1 MNDGDT
7 SSSESDD
14 DDDNDKMVIDL
25 EEEPPSSKTDPK
37 TPPSTPSPSPL
48 QTTRRMTR
56 SQTRISPVPMEVLE
70 AATSRRRKRSVD
82 REDAGSAE
90 KSSATK
96 KSVKGRKASGGSTES
111 SGASKPTQT
120 KKRGRR
126 PAILDTDTEEEE
138 QNEVK
143 VPEAANESNLLDPN
157 LMEMLKKSDE
167 FVRNRNAEAAKQEQ
181 PPSSAATSQP
191 APNKE
196 VLSATVAVESGAK
209 LTPAAMTAP
218 VTPTS
223 GTASQPGPSQP
234 TSLGSFV
241 SDALARL
248 KAEKHNHFLAKTQQ
262 RQPLNFLG
270 DIMSAQ
276 TSMFEPKQRMEAE
289 EGSQAKETKFV
300 LLISVITFDRIG
312 RFSVL
317 KDLVART
324 TKILLCHLS
333 DGAMQ

>member
-143 VPEAANESNLLDPN
+143 VPEAANESNESNVLDPN

-218 VTPTS
+218 VTPTP
-223 GTASQPGPSQP
+223 GTSSQPGPSQP

-300 LLISVITFDRIG
+300 ILISVITFDRIG

-324 TKILLCHLS
+324 TKILPFE
-333 DGAMQ
+333 